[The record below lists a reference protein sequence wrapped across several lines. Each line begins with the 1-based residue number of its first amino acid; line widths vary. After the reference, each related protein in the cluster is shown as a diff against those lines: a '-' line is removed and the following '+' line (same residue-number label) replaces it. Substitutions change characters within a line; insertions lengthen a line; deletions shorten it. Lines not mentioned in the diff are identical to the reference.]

1 MIGQYTVFEWL
12 LFFYTYSFLGWVF
25 ESCYVSIRKKRW
37 VNRVFLK
44 GPFLPI
50 YGGGAVMMLFVSY
63 PFKENLILTFFA
75 GAVGATL
82 LELVTGML
90 LEAIFKVRYWDYSN
104 QKFNYKGHICLS
116 STIAWGFFTIGMNE
130 VLHPGIIGILAL
142 LPERPVR
149 IVMGL
154 VTCFLLTDI
163 TISVREALDLRNL
176 LVGMEDMRKE
186 MLLMRRRVDVIIACM
201 DDSFREFVEAHP
213 GLEHMEEIYKSVE
226 KRYVKI
232 RQSLPSF
239 DKMPNNQKQELRE
252 LKEKFSQLK
261 EKHLRLQKKGGS
273 SLKSRILG
281 NPSMVSKHYKISLET
296 LKEWIKEEQ
305 TKEKHLQDENQ

>member
-37 VNRVFLK
+37 VNRGFLK

-281 NPSMVSKHYKISLET
+281 NPSMVSKHYKLSLET

-305 TKEKHLQDENQ
+305 TEEKHLQDENQ

>member
-37 VNRVFLK
+37 VNRGFLK

-273 SLKSRILG
+273 SMKSRILG
-281 NPSMVSKHYKISLET
+281 NPSMVSKHYKLSLET

-305 TKEKHLQDENQ
+305 TREKHLQDENQ

>member
-37 VNRVFLK
+37 VNRGFLK

-82 LELVTGML
+82 LELVTGMF

-281 NPSMVSKHYKISLET
+281 NPSMVSKHYKLSLET

-305 TKEKHLQDENQ
+305 TREKHLQDENQ

>member
-37 VNRVFLK
+37 VNRGFLK

-281 NPSMVSKHYKISLET
+281 NPSMVSKHYKLSLET
-296 LKEWIKEEQ
+296 LKEWIKEE
-305 TKEKHLQDENQ
+305 

>member
-37 VNRVFLK
+37 VNRGFLK
-44 GPFLPI
+44 EPFLPI

-281 NPSMVSKHYKISLET
+281 NPSMVSKHYKLSLET

-305 TKEKHLQDENQ
+305 TEEKHLQDENQ

>member
-37 VNRVFLK
+37 VNRGFLK

-116 STIAWGFFTIGMNE
+116 STIAWGFLTIGMNE

>member
-37 VNRVFLK
+37 VNRGFLK

-63 PFKENLILTFFA
+63 PFKENLILTFFS

-116 STIAWGFFTIGMNE
+116 STIAWGFLTIGMNE

-281 NPSMVSKHYKISLET
+281 NPSMVSKHYKLSLET

-305 TKEKHLQDENQ
+305 TREKHLQDENQ

>member
-37 VNRVFLK
+37 VNRGFLK

>member
-37 VNRVFLK
+37 VNRGFLK

-176 LVGMEDMRKE
+176 LVRMEDMRKE

-281 NPSMVSKHYKISLET
+281 NPSMVSKHYKLSLET

>member
-37 VNRVFLK
+37 VNRGFLK

-281 NPSMVSKHYKISLET
+281 NPSMVSKHYKLSLET

-305 TKEKHLQDENQ
+305 TREKHLQDENQ

>member
-37 VNRVFLK
+37 VNRGFLK

-116 STIAWGFFTIGMNE
+116 STIAWGFLTIGMNE

-305 TKEKHLQDENQ
+305 TREKHLQDENQ

>member
-37 VNRVFLK
+37 VNRGFLK

-116 STIAWGFFTIGMNE
+116 STIAWGFLTIGMNE

-226 KRYVKI
+226 KQYVKI

-281 NPSMVSKHYKISLET
+281 NPSMVSKHYKLSLET

>member
-37 VNRVFLK
+37 VNRGFLK

-116 STIAWGFFTIGMNE
+116 STIAWGFLTIGMNE

-281 NPSMVSKHYKISLET
+281 NPSMVSKHYKLSLET

-305 TKEKHLQDENQ
+305 KREKHLQDENQ

>member
-37 VNRVFLK
+37 VNRGFLK

-281 NPSMVSKHYKISLET
+281 NPSMVSKHYKLSLET

>member
-37 VNRVFLK
+37 VNRGFLK

-116 STIAWGFFTIGMNE
+116 STIAWGFLTIGMNV

-281 NPSMVSKHYKISLET
+281 NPSMVSKHYKLSLET

-305 TKEKHLQDENQ
+305 TREKHLQDENQ

>member
-1 MIGQYTVFEWL
+1 M
-12 LFFYTYSFLGWVF
+12 
-25 ESCYVSIRKKRW
+25 
-37 VNRVFLK
+37 
-44 GPFLPI
+44 
-50 YGGGAVMMLFVSY
+50 
-63 PFKENLILTFFA
+63 TFFA

-281 NPSMVSKHYKISLET
+281 NPSMVSKHYKLSLET

>member
-37 VNRVFLK
+37 VNRGFLK

-116 STIAWGFFTIGMNE
+116 STIAWGFLTIGMNE

-281 NPSMVSKHYKISLET
+281 NPSMVSKHYKLSLET

-305 TKEKHLQDENQ
+305 TREKHLQDENQ

>member
-37 VNRVFLK
+37 VNRGFLK

-273 SLKSRILG
+273 SLKRRILG
-281 NPSMVSKHYKISLET
+281 NPSMVSKHYKLSLET

-305 TKEKHLQDENQ
+305 TREKHLQDENQ

>member
-1 MIGQYTVFEWL
+1 MIGQYTVLEWL

-37 VNRVFLK
+37 VNRGFLK

-75 GAVGATL
+75 GAAGATL

-130 VLHPGIIGILAL
+130 VLHPEIIRILVM
-142 LPERPVR
+142 LPERPVK

-154 VTCFLLTDI
+154 VTCFMLSDI
-163 TISVREALDLRNL
+163 TVSVREALDLRNL
-176 LVGMEDMRKE
+176 LVGMEDVRKE

-201 DDSFREFVEAHP
+201 DDSFREFVESHP

-226 KRYVKI
+226 KRYTRL
-232 RQSLPSF
+232 RQSLPSLE
-239 DKMPNNQKQELRE
+239 KMPNNQKQELRE
-252 LKEKFSQLK
+252 LKDKFRQLK
-261 EKHLRLQKKGGS
+261 ENHLRLQKKGGNS
-273 SLKSRILG
+273 MKRRILG
-281 NPSMVSKHYKISLET
+281 NPSMVSSHYKLSLET

-305 TKEKHLQDENQ
+305 MKEKPLKEESK

>member
-37 VNRVFLK
+37 VNRGFLK

-82 LELVTGML
+82 LELVTGMF

-281 NPSMVSKHYKISLET
+281 NPSMVSKHYKLSLET

>member
-37 VNRVFLK
+37 VNRGFLK

-154 VTCFLLTDI
+154 VTCFLLTEI

-281 NPSMVSKHYKISLET
+281 NPSMVSKHYKLSLET

>member
-37 VNRVFLK
+37 VNRGFLK

-116 STIAWGFFTIGMNE
+116 STIAWGFLTIGMNE

-281 NPSMVSKHYKISLET
+281 NPSMVSKHYKLSLET

-305 TKEKHLQDENQ
+305 TEEKHLQDENQ